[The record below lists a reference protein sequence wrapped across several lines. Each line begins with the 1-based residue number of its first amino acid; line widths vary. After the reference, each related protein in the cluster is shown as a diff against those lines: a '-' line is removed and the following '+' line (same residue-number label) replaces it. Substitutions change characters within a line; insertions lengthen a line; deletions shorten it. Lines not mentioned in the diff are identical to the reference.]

1 MRYQELYD
9 EYSALLRR
17 HTELRTQMHS
27 LPIGYITKRKI
38 SGKDYYY
45 LQHTLCGKKYSECLR
60 EERVSEIRAALDQ
73 REAITEQIEQV
84 QTQLVRLA
92 DAAKILD
99 AGLSRSFYFLKQCA
113 EMDALP
119 LSKRPKAFSFARAI
133 TALEGLPARPE
144 TEEHLH
150 QWVDGKVLFS
160 DFYLPA
166 LQQYNILG
174 GQL

>member
-17 HTELRTQMHS
+17 QTELRTKMQKM
-27 LPIGYITKRKI
+27 PIGYITKRKI
-38 SGKDYYY
+38 SGKEYHY
-45 LQHTLCGKKYSECLR
+45 LQHTHLGKKHSECLR
-60 EERVSEIRAALDQ
+60 EDRVQEIRAALKQ
-73 REAITEQIEQV
+73 RDEIGEQIAQMQEQ
-84 QTQLVRLA
+84 LNRLEE
-92 DAAKILD
+92 AARILD

-119 LSKRPKAFSFARAI
+119 VARRPKAFSFARAI

-144 TEEHLH
+144 TEEHLR
-150 QWVDGKVLFS
+150 QWVDGKILFS
-160 DFYLPA
+160 DFYLSA

-174 GQL
+174 GQS